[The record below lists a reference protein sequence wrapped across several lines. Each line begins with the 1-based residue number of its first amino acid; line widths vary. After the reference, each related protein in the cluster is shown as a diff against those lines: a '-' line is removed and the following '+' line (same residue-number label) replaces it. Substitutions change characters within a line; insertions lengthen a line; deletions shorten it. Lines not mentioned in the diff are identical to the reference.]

1 MKSRVSRA
9 RLAVLP
15 LACAAACP
23 VLAQSTSTLSETVVT
38 ATRVEQPLTDVV
50 ADVSII
56 DRAAIERSG
65 ASALADL
72 LARQPG
78 VSTTH
83 TGGPAST
90 TSVYLRGGES
100 RFTAVFVN
108 GVRVDSQS
116 TGGATWNAIPLS
128 QVERIEVLRG
138 PAAAIYGSD
147 ALTGVIQI
155 FTREG
160 AVGLKPS
167 LELGLGSHG
176 TERVD
181 LGLSGGQ
188 GAWTYALG
196 ATRDTSDGFNAKP
209 SGTPDRDG
217 YRLTAASARVGWTP
231 VAGHQ
236 LEATWLSND
245 LKAQYDGFTSG
256 KDDWALHELQ
266 TLGLTWQARWSD
278 LYTTRVSVSESN
290 DRYETKPSPYV
301 TDTTLQNYLWQ
312 NEWRQ
317 GASLITAAL
326 ERREDH
332 LNNASTTP
340 SQTRRSQNALALGY
354 GLKSGAHTLQL
365 NARHDDDSEFGGQAT
380 GSAAYAYGFA
390 PNWRATASAGTA
402 FRAPTLFQRFSIYG
416 VPTLKPE
423 TSRNVELGVKYEAH
437 GFSAS
442 VVAYRNR
449 LRDLIDYVSGPGSCA
464 NGTGAYAGCYANV
477 NAARYE
483 GLTFQVGSRLDNG
496 LQLGAS
502 LDLLDPKNLVTG
514 KQLPRR
520 AKQMA
525 TLTADL
531 ALGTWSLG
539 SELQLVGERYDNA
552 SNTAR
557 LAGYGLLN
565 LSASARLA
573 PDWTLVGRI
582 DNVGDK
588 DYQTALGYA
597 TAGRVVYLGLKWAA
611 Q

>member
-1 MKSRVSRA
+1 MKSRVFQA

-15 LACAAACP
+15 LACAAAFP
-23 VLAQSTSTLSETVVT
+23 VLAQSTATLSETVVT

-56 DRAAIERSG
+56 DRDTIERSG

-72 LARQPG
+72 LSRMPG
-78 VSTTH
+78 VSITRN
-83 TGGPAST
+83 GGPGAT

-147 ALTGVIQI
+147 ALAGVIQI

-160 AVGLKPS
+160 GEGLRPS
-167 LELGLGSHG
+167 LEMGLASHG

-181 LGLSGGQ
+181 LGLSGGR
-188 GAWTYALG
+188 GAVDYALG
-196 ATRDTSDGFNAKP
+196 VTRETSDGFNAKP
-209 SGTPDRDG
+209 LGQPDRDG
-217 YRLTAASARVGWTP
+217 YRSTAASARVGWK
-231 VAGHQ
+231 VAPGHQ
-236 LEATWLSND
+236 LEASWLSND
-245 LKAQYDGFTSG
+245 LKSQYDGYTPG
-256 KDDWALHELQ
+256 ADDWALHQLQ
-266 TLGLTWQARWSD
+266 TLGLIWQARWSD
-278 LYTTRVSVSESN
+278 RYTTRVGVSESG
-290 DRYETKPSPYV
+290 DRYETMPSPYV
-301 TDTTLQNYLWQ
+301 TDTTVRSYLWQ

-317 GASLITAAL
+317 GPSLITAAL

-340 SQTRRSQNALALGY
+340 SQTRRSQDALALGY
-354 GLKSGAHTLQL
+354 GLRSGAHTLQL

-423 TSRNVELGVKYEAH
+423 TSRNVELGVKYEAQGH
-437 GFSAS
+437 SFSA
-442 VVAYRNR
+442 VAYRNR
-449 LRDLIDYVSGPGSCA
+449 LRDLIDYVPGPGSCA
-464 NGTGAYAGCYANV
+464 NGTGTFAGCYANV
-477 NAARYE
+477 NAARYA
-483 GLTFQVGSRLDNG
+483 GVSFQIASKLGNGVRLG
-496 LQLGAS
+496 GS
-502 LDLLDPKNLVTG
+502 LDLMNPKNLVTG

-520 AKQMA
+520 AKQTA
-525 TLTADL
+525 TLTADMP
-531 ALGTWSLG
+531 LGAWSFG
-539 SELQLVGERYDNA
+539 SELQLVGERFDNA
-552 SNTAR
+552 ANTAR

-565 LSASARLA
+565 LSATTRVA
-573 PDWTLVGRI
+573 PDWTVVGRI

-588 DYQTALGYA
+588 DYQTAKGYA
-597 TAGRVVYLGLKWAA
+597 TAGRVAYLGLKWAP